1 MSIYLLPILPV
12 ILFALLSREITRGQ
26 LLCLWLAMIGPMAWL
41 MPEGSRDYT
50 IYLRDFDD
58 INSAGFF
65 DVVGQDPL
73 YASAVWLFGHVGGSG
88 PVFYFLLSSAGLLVK
103 LTAMWRLGA
112 GRTVVLL
119 MYACSYFFLH
129 EFTQI
134 RAGLAIGI
142 WMIALTC
149 IDTNRKRYY
158 GLVLLASLIHVQA
171 ALGFLPPL
179 LLRITE
185 SRRRT
190 LITSGVVLA
199 IVAMAATRLFDQM
212 GYTVLASIPDPR
224 TAIYVAMAKE
234 DVWVRPNPYSFIS
247 LFSLATA
254 LIGLNRA
261 LPCVAP
267 TLAAVPSRT
276 VQRTIFCSMLLG
288 CCALA
293 MLSSISVAAF
303 RVSEHFFALLP
314 LGAWFVATRS
324 GRSLSNE
331 KYLLPIA
338 VLLSYI
344 FVFYGSFLLNPVTGA
359 PDE

>member
-12 ILFALLSREITRGQ
+12 ILLSLMSREITRGQ
-26 LLCLWLAMIGPMAWL
+26 LLCLWLAMVGPMAWL

-50 IYLRDFDD
+50 IYLRDFGD
-58 INSAGFF
+58 INNAGFF

-73 YASAVWLFGHVGGSG
+73 YASTVWLFGHAGGSG
-88 PVFYFLLSSAGLLVK
+88 PAFYFLLSSAGLLVK
-103 LTAMWRLGA
+103 LTAMWRLSA

-119 MYACSYFFLH
+119 TYACSYFFLH

-142 WMIALTC
+142 WMLALSH
-149 IDTNRKRYY
+149 IDTNRKHYY
-158 GLVLLASLIHVQA
+158 VLVLLASLIHVQA

-179 LLRITE
+179 LMRLVE
-185 SRRRT
+185 NRRRT
-190 LITSGVVLA
+190 LIMSAIVLA
-199 IVAMAATRLFDQM
+199 IVATAATRLFDQM
-212 GYTVLASIPDPR
+212 GYAVLASIPDPR
-224 TAIYVAMAKE
+224 TAIYVAMAEE

-254 LIGLNRA
+254 LFGLNRV
-261 LPCVAP
+261 LPPVRP
-267 TLAAVPSRT
+267 VLAAVPSQR
-276 VQRTIFCSMLLG
+276 VQAAIFCSMLLG

-314 LGAWFVATRS
+314 LGAWFVVTRS
-324 GRSLSNE
+324 GTSLSNE
-331 KYLLPIA
+331 KYLLPLA

-359 PDE
+359 PNE